1 MTTHRLAHDVA
12 KMAVAVAALACAA
25 CQSGH
30 AAPLE
35 SRTLVR
41 YSGKLMTYAE
51 QPDSVA
57 DCGASYVT
65 YDTSGYLVLD
75 RSTRKA
81 RLEGFGCTLDV
92 TEAASVFTG
101 AAQPCV
107 IDGPA
112 SFQGVGIAELEF
124 ESFSVDVGSRSTSW
138 RARAFRSLPD
148 DRRVAYCFGVTGS
161 VERR

>member
-1 MTTHRLAHDVA
+1 MRTRPFVNHVA
-12 KMAVAVAALACAA
+12 KTAVAVAALACAA

-30 AAPLE
+30 AAPRE
-35 SRTLVR
+35 SRTLLR
-41 YSGKLMTYAE
+41 YSGKLMTYEE

-101 AAQPCV
+101 AAQACAV
-107 IDGPA
+107 DGPA
-112 SFQGVGIAELEF
+112 NFQGVGIAELAF
-124 ESFSVDVGSRSTSW
+124 ESFSLDVGSHSTSW
-138 RARAFRSLPD
+138 RARAFRNLP

-161 VERR
+161 VEQR